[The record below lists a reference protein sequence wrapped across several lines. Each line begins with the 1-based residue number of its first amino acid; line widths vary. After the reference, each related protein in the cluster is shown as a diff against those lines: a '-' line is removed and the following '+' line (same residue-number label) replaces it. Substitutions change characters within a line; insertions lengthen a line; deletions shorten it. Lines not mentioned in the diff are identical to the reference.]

1 MRFLDQAKI
10 HVASGAG
17 GNGCAAFRRE
27 RNEPRGGPDGGNG
40 GRGGSVMALGTA
52 ELNTLIDFRYKQ
64 HFRAARG
71 RHGQGAQRT
80 GANSPDLIIKVP
92 LGTQLFEE
100 DRETLIADI
109 TRPRQRTVLA
119 QGGGGGY
126 GNSHYKSSTNRAP
139 RRADAGQDGQERW
152 VWLRLKLLADAGIIG
167 LPNAGKSTFLAAV
180 SQARPTLADYPFTTL
195 NPQLGVVVVA
205 SHDYVLADIPG
216 LIEGAHEGSGLGDRF
231 LGHVERCAV
240 LLHLVDG
247 TEEDPG
253 AAYRTVRGELSAYGE
268 GLAEKPEIV
277 CLSKCDALDA
287 KRRARRLKSLA
298 AAVGQPVAAISAAS
312 GEAVEEALRGLWRAV
327 EENKRA
333 AAEQAAAAGEA
344 EEKRV
349 YDPLVGLS

>member
-109 TRPRQRTVLA
+109 TRPGQRTVLA

-180 SQARPTLADYPFTTL
+180 SQARPKIADYPFTTL
-195 NPQLGVVVVA
+195 NPQLGVVVVD

-333 AAEQAAAAGEA
+333 AADQAAAAGEA

>member
-109 TRPRQRTVLA
+109 TRPGQRTVLA

-180 SQARPTLADYPFTTL
+180 SQARPKIADYPFTTL
-195 NPQLGVVVVA
+195 NPQLGVVVVD

-333 AAEQAAAAGEA
+333 AAEQAAGAGEA